1 MNIKGL
7 LGNIWPISPLR
18 PAEKTERAIKAD
30 STSDRDANGQQA
42 QGEEQPQREPMT
54 EEQLQKALEQLRN
67 LPGVKEHNWLV
78 ELSVVE
84 NKKFVIVKDVNGT
97 VIRRIPEL
105 DLWSLQSGNEPGK
118 GQLLKKTA

>member
-7 LGNIWPISPLR
+7 FGNIVPTPPVNPVSR
-18 PAEKTERAIKAD
+18 AEKAIKSD

-42 QGEEQPQREPMT
+42 GQEHPQREPMT
-54 EEQLQKALEQLRN
+54 EEQLDEALEKLRN
-67 LPGVKEHNWLV
+67 LSGVKEHNWQIELV
-78 ELSVVE
+78 VIES
-84 NKKFVIVKDVNGT
+84 KKFVLVKEPNGN

-105 DLWSLQSGNEPGK
+105 ELWTLESSSPQSK